1 MATLFI
7 TRAVNE
13 KYYSPALRD
22 YSVVVCSLGSFLTT
36 LAGTWLKKQRVQAG
50 VCRRN
55 TTARI
60 GRSASRAV
68 VDGVLWIVYV
78 QCLADRHHGS
88 DLRVL
93 KFDSGD
99 GRFDV
104 GFLFHSVDTDERVGR
119 FFTLFQYSRV
129 LARPAIY
136 AVLD

>member
-1 MATLFI
+1 MATRFI

-13 KYYSPALRD
+13 KYHSPALRD
-22 YSVVVCSLGSFLTT
+22 YSIVVGSLGSFLTT

-78 QCLADRHHGS
+78 QRLADRHHGS

-104 GFLFHSVDTDERVGR
+104 GFLFHSMDTGQKSWQIFYTISILKGAGSPSNLRR
-119 FFTLFQYSRV
+119 S
-129 LARPAIY
+129 
-136 AVLD
+136 